1 MEIKQKLLSL
11 LHFVSTLITFSFDVR
26 DLLLFIG
33 LFFVGYGLW
42 LYAPWIGFTVAGFL
56 LMLLA
61 LAMKGKQQ

>member
-1 MEIKQKLLSL
+1 MEIKQKLSKLFHL
-11 LHFVSTLITFSFDVR
+11 VSTLITFSFDVR
-26 DLLLFIG
+26 DLFLFIG

-61 LAMKGKQQ
+61 LAMKGK